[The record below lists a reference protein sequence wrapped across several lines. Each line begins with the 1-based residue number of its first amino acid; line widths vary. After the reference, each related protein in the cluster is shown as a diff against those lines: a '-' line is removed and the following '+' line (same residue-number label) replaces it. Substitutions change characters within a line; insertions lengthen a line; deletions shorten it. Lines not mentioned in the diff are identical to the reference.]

1 MKTQK
6 IYTSILSVLIAGIL
20 TGLFTA
26 PAAQAQ
32 DEERSIIL
40 SATEFTIKPGHNT
53 QFMEG
58 VKTWKA
64 CYLEHDGEWTW
75 NTWSRVQGEGNVYIL
90 SSFMENWAEMD
101 DDSDEA
107 GQACQ
112 NLAVNLINPNIEKS
126 TRNLFRTIP
135 SMSRAPGI
143 AQDILDVTY
152 WRVKNVTLFRETVT
166 EVISAIRSAEGEP
179 RGWWY
184 SGIGG
189 DLNAPHFFVV
199 TSFENF
205 AAMDNERDGV
215 WTIVENQ
222 HGAEKR
228 AELQHNY
235 RESVDQNWSYMF
247 RRVADLSHA
256 GTE

>member
-1 MKTQK
+1 MKTQNRFK
-6 IYTSILSVLIAGIL
+6 TIVTVLVACIF
-20 TGLFTA
+20 TGLFA
-26 PAAQAQ
+26 IPVAQAQ
-32 DEERSIIL
+32 DEEGSMIL

-53 QFMEG
+53 QFREG
-58 VKTWKA
+58 VKAWKA
-64 CYLEHDGEWTW
+64 CYLEHEGEWTW
-75 NTWSRVQGEGNVYIL
+75 NLWSRVQGEGNVYVL
-90 SSFMENWAEMD
+90 ASFMENWAEMD

-135 SMSRAPGI
+135 SMSRAPGGAMDVI
-143 AQDILDVTY
+143 NVTY
-152 WRVKNVTLFRETVT
+152 WRVKNGSLFRETVSEIVST
-166 EVISAIRSAEGEP
+166 KSSAEGES

-184 SGIGG
+184 SGFGG
-189 DLNAPHFFVV
+189 NLNAPHFFVV
-199 TSFENF
+199 TPFENF
-205 AAMDNERDGV
+205 AAMDIEREAV
-215 WTIVENQ
+215 WTVVENEL
-222 HGAEKR
+222 GADKR

-247 RRVADLSHA
+247 RRVADLSHS

>member
-1 MKTQK
+1 MKTQNRFK
-6 IYTSILSVLIAGIL
+6 TIVTVLVACIL
-20 TGLFTA
+20 TGLIYA

-32 DEERSIIL
+32 DEEGSMIL

-58 VKTWKA
+58 VKAWKA
-64 CYLEHDGEWTW
+64 CYLEHEGEWTW
-75 NTWSRVQGEGNVYIL
+75 NIWNRVQGEGTVYIL

-135 SMSRAPGI
+135 SMSREPGGAMDVI
-143 AQDILDVTY
+143 NVTY
-152 WRVKNVTLFRETVT
+152 WRAKNASLFRETVS
-166 EVISAIRSAEGEP
+166 EVVSTIRSTEGEP

-199 TSFENF
+199 TPFENF
-205 AAMDNERDGV
+205 AAMDNNRDRV

-235 RESVDQNWSYMF
+235 RESVNQNWSYMF

-256 GTE
+256 GEE

>member
-1 MKTQK
+1 MKIQNSFKT
-6 IYTSILSVLIAGIL
+6 ILSVLVACIL
-20 TGLFTA
+20 TGLFAAT
-26 PAAQAQ
+26 AAQAQ
-32 DEERSIIL
+32 TEEGSRIL
-40 SATEFTIKPGHNT
+40 SATEFTIKPGHNI
-53 QFMEG
+53 QFREG
-58 VKTWKA
+58 VKAWKA
-64 CYLEHDGEWTW
+64 CYLEHEGEWTW
-75 NTWSRVQGEGNVYIL
+75 NTWSRVQGEGTVYVL

-101 DDSDEA
+101 DTSDEA

-135 SMSRAPGI
+135 SMSREPGG
-143 AQDILDVTY
+143 AMDVLNVTY
-152 WRVKNVTLFRETVT
+152 WRVNNGSLFRETVSEIVST
-166 EVISAIRSAEGEP
+166 MSSAEGES

-189 DLNAPHFFVV
+189 NLNAPHYFVS
-199 TSFENF
+199 TPYENF

-215 WTIVENQ
+215 WTIVENEL
-222 HGAEKR
+222 GAEKR
-228 AELQHNY
+228 TELQHNY

-247 RRVADLSHA
+247 RRVADLSHS